1 MAARTLLLVSFMVFA
16 YWPALNGGFIWD
28 DDLYIADNPSILYLT
43 GLFRMWLSFENH
55 QYYPLLTTSFWIEHK
70 VWGMNP
76 IGYHIVNLVLHLA
89 NALLVWHILRRLGMA
104 GAFWVAAIFALHPVQ
119 VQSVAW
125 IAERKNTLSTF
136 FYLCSLLAFLR
147 HDESNNPRAYLISIG
162 LFLMAVLSKSAAVT
176 LPLAVLIIQWWKKRP
191 LSAGLWLRLVPFFLI
206 ALGMGLVAVHVEYHQ
221 VGAADSARTLA
232 EKFVIAGKAFWF
244 YLWKCLW
251 PLNLSFVYDRWS
263 IHPSSPWNWI
273 GSIAAI
279 AFILA
284 GIGWGIRHDR
294 SIVAAVLFFL
304 SGLLPVLGFFNVFYF
319 RYSYVANHWLYLPII
334 GIAAA
339 AAGLA
344 EQVARRLR
352 SPARVISVFWVVVM
366 VGLAFSSHDRAK
378 HFRNAESL
386 WRDTLNLNPRAAIAH
401 NNLGTILAHRSDRD
415 EARRHFEAV
424 LRIDTSYP
432 TAYYNLAKIAGEES
446 RAADAVNLY
455 QKALQS
461 DPADFRSHNNLGAL
475 LYQTGKYDRAVH
487 HMRHAVQIEPR
498 DMIARRNLVLLLCAT
513 GDTPHAIS
521 EAQAAARDAVTDPQF
536 DLILGLLLMGQP
548 PTHGHL
554 SIELSSDSR

>member
-1 MAARTLLLVSFMVFA
+1 MEPRACIDRPAMAARTLLLVSFMVFA

-206 ALGMGLVAVHVEYHQ
+206 ALGMGLVAVHVEYNQ

-232 EKFVIAGKAFWF
+232 EKFVIVGKAFWF

-263 IHPSSPWNWI
+263 IPRPAHGTGSAALRRSRSFLQGLDGVSGMTDPSWRRCCSFYQASCRYLVFLMFSISGIPMSPII
-273 GSIAAI
+273 GSICP
-279 AFILA
+279 
-284 GIGWGIRHDR
+284 
-294 SIVAAVLFFL
+294 S
-304 SGLLPVLGFFNVFYF
+304 SESPLPPPVWPN
-319 RYSYVANHWLYLPII
+319 R
-334 GIAAA
+334 
-339 AAGLA
+339 
-344 EQVARRLR
+344 
-352 SPARVISVFWVVVM
+352 
-366 VGLAFSSHDRAK
+366 
-378 HFRNAESL
+378 
-386 WRDTLNLNPRAAIAH
+386 
-401 NNLGTILAHRSDRD
+401 
-415 EARRHFEAV
+415 
-424 LRIDTSYP
+424 
-432 TAYYNLAKIAGEES
+432 S
-446 RAADAVNLY
+446 RADCAV
-455 QKALQS
+455 
-461 DPADFRSHNNLGAL
+461 R
-475 LYQTGKYDRAVH
+475 RASS
-487 HMRHAVQIEPR
+487 A
-498 DMIARRNLVLLLCAT
+498 CS
-513 GDTPHAIS
+513 GW
-521 EAQAAARDAVTDPQF
+521 AAR
-536 DLILGLLLMGQP
+536 
-548 PTHGHL
+548 
-554 SIELSSDSR
+554 SEER